1 MMIVSE
7 QRGRGIPNN
16 RSGSLREA
24 AAAIARAA
32 VLGGSSV
39 LQNADREG
47 LRYELSRYL
56 PPDDYVNQDKVPKE
70 AGTSDSYPKCLHCWQ
85 WKDKCD
91 AQDYSLCTAEC
102 AACSSKEHNGSLCP
116 RIWASRAWYKKRL
129 ARALREEVERPSIR
143 PSPDEVVLMG
153 KDPEKWRPVLILWS
167 PITEDESVPKKR
179 AADEELEEV
188 RAAKVGRKLALDR
201 QKQLEDRE
209 KQLEARLAAYE
220 AGSSSGMGSAQA
232 GTVSAEAGPSRAAGD
247 STLSATASVFVPQ
260 AQHAGLAEDS
270 LAAVPERSEEEE
282 AWAALRALV
291 DALRNRGV
299 KMQDVP
305 AEEEEST
312 FDAVHIKQ
320 EEQ

>member
-16 RSGSLREA
+16 RNESLREA
-24 AAAIARAA
+24 AATIARAA

-102 AACSSKEHNGSLCP
+102 GACSSKEHNGSLCP
-116 RIWASRAWYKKRL
+116 RIWASRAWYRKRL
-129 ARALREEVERPSIR
+129 ARALRDEVERPSIR

-167 PITEDESVPKKR
+167 PITEDESVSKKR

-201 QKQLEDRE
+201 Q

-232 GTVSAEAGPSRAAGD
+232 GTVSAEAGPSRAAGV
-247 STLSATASVFVPQ
+247 SALSATASVFVPQ
-260 AQHAGLAEDS
+260 ARRAGLAEDS
-270 LAAVPERSEEEE
+270 LAAVPQRSVEE
-282 AWAALRALV
+282 AW
-291 DALRNRGV
+291 DALQASVAAFRNRGV
-299 KMQDVP
+299 EMQDVP
-305 AEEEEST
+305 AEEEEFT